1 LLILRPPKR
10 TSKLHEKPSALKKNI
25 QHFKKMKFSYLF
37 FFLSILPFTPTK
49 INAGPGS
56 DRKHCAE
63 ECQLLFG
70 ESILCGLQVPGP
82 KEKRE
87 EAEQVHKK
95 FAANEGD
102 LLTLLNV
109 WKAYRSLTSSSLL
122 VSFCFL

>member
-1 LLILRPPKR
+1 MRFLIRIR
-10 TSKLHEKPSALKKNI
+10 NT
-25 QHFKKMKFSYLF
+25 
-37 FFLSILPFTPTK
+37 
-49 INAGPGS
+49 
-56 DRKHCAE
+56 AE

-70 ESILCGLQVPGP
+70 ESILCCFQVPGP

-109 WKAYRSLTSSSLL
+109 WKAYR
-122 VSFCFL
+122 